1 MLQQMTEEFYK
12 KHEKPGIKTAVNQK
26 NLSS

>member
-1 MLQQMTEEFYK
+1 MREG
-12 KHEKPGIKTAVNQK
+12 PGIKTSVNQK